1 MIDKLSNNEI
11 EEIKNNEWVILSTS
25 TNNEPRRCLYAKQS

>member
-1 MIDKLSNNEI
+1 MKNTLSMNEI

-25 TNNEPRRCLYAKQS
+25 TIMTNQEQLL

>member
-1 MIDKLSNNEI
+1 MIDILSNNEI

-25 TNNEPRRCLYAKQS
+25 TNLHTFC